1 MSKLKDALLNKIID
15 KLFNDG
21 EESTSIVSDSSSLYS
36 EYIGKRVIVRT
47 YSAGVFYAILKK
59 IDKDTAILDDS
70 RRIWKWVGA
79 SELTDLAE
87 NGIKNKAESKISIPS
102 NGRLLNNWN
111 EILPCSDKC
120 IKNIDSIPNWSE
132 HNG

>member
-1 MSKLKDALLNKIID
+1 MSKLKDTLLNKIID
-15 KLFNDG
+15 RLINDG
-21 EESTSIVSDSSSLYS
+21 EESNMDNSNLSSIYADYV
-36 EYIGKRVIVRT
+36 GKRVIVRT
-47 YSAGVFYAILKK
+47 YSAGVFYAIPRK

-87 NGIKNKAESKISIPS
+87 NGIKNKSDSRVSIPN
-102 NGRLLNNWN
+102 NGRLVNTWN
-111 EILPCSDKC
+111 EILLCSEKC
-120 IKNIDSIPNWSE
+120 IKNIDSIPHWSE

>member
-15 KLFNDG
+15 KMFGD
-21 EESTSIVSDSSSLYS
+21 EEVLNPETSSLTSIFS

-47 YSAGVFYAILKK
+47 YSSGAFYAILRK

-87 NGIKNKAESKISIPS
+87 NGIKNKSDSRISIPS
-102 NGRLLNNWN
+102 DGRLVNNWN
-111 EILPCSDKC
+111 EILPCSEKC
-120 IKNIDSIPNWSE
+120 IKNIDSIPHWSE